1 MILWIIV
8 AIVYYTLF
16 IYRWVKGLG
25 TVKEY
30 QPEGMVKFYFIM
42 ASIRFIMALT
52 IVALFMIF
60 GHHTHQEA
68 VVFCTTFS
76 LMYVLAIIVSVVLKH

>member
-1 MILWIIV
+1 MTLWIIV

-16 IYRWVKGLG
+16 IYSWVKGLG

-30 QPEGMVKFYFIM
+30 QPEGVVKFYFIM

-52 IVALFMIF
+52 IVALYMLI

-68 VVFCTTFS
+68 AVFCTTFS